1 MSITA
6 TTGKQE
12 ISQVAMK
19 AAETLATSTKEDP
32 TMASK
37 ALKEAQQRISGGT
50 QVASTPTCPSGTC
63 PHSVGKEL
71 NVPGA

>member
-1 MSITA
+1 MTGLNLVGSNVATDAAKTLLTA
-6 TTGKQE
+6 TKGDMT
-12 ISQVAMK
+12 
-19 AAETLATSTKEDP
+19 AATE
-32 TMASK
+32 
-37 ALKEAQQRISGGT
+37 ALQEAQQGISGGT

>member
-1 MSITA
+1 MAITA

-19 AAETLATSTKEDP
+19 AAEILVTSTKEDS
-32 TMASK
+32 TMVPK
-37 ALKEAQQRISGGT
+37 ALQEAQQRISGGT
-50 QVASTPTCPSGTC
+50 QVPSTPTCPSGTC